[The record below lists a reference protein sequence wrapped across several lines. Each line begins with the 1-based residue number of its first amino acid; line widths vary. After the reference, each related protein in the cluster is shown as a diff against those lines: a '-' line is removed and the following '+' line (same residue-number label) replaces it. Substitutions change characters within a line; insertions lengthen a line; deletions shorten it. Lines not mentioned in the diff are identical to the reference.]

1 MATVCS
7 ATNHSESSQ
16 LVSVLV
22 NGEGNIDS
30 WQTFSVRGP
39 PTNAPARAR
48 RRVASHH
55 EIGGGTFGIDELV
68 VPEPDVKYPATPGPT
83 TDNSFVFTILP
94 VLLV

>member
-1 MATVCS
+1 MKKVISTVGRHFPS
-7 ATNHSESSQ
+7 GVLQ
-16 LVSVLV
+16 LMH
-22 NGEGNIDS
+22 
-30 WQTFSVRGP
+30 
-39 PTNAPARAR
+39 

-55 EIGGGTFGIDELV
+55 EIGGGTFGIDEL